1 MADMSTQ
8 PPIEISCEGPAA
20 NGQYRDPL
28 SEFGHLPEQQ
38 MQVSSLV
45 PGFYL
50 RESGTSAAHVQ
61 ALAEVAGSS
70 PLPPIL
76 VQQNGFR
83 IIDGMHRLAA
93 ARLCQ
98 QRHINARVID
108 CTDSEALVLAIK
120 ANIQHGLPLTRADRI
135 SGAKRVL
142 AAHPDWSDRAV
153 AEIAGLSAK
162 TIAVLRNRSCN
173 EELRPGKRL
182 GRDGKRRPVTAADGR
197 RRAADYIRAH
207 PEAPLRLV
215 AREADVS
222 LGTVHD
228 VRERLRRGSN
238 PVGCSAPSP
247 RPAITSF
254 PDAATS
260 RRRGSVV
267 AGPHRSSP
275 GWPGRGAQ
283 HLPWSAVASK
293 LASDPTLRYT
303 EGGRAFLRWMTQ
315 HALHAEQWVEFVDAI
330 PDHWRDELGHI
341 ADTICGEWRM
351 FAEQLR
357 AEQLRKAAAAQAA
370 AG

>member
-228 VRERLRRGSN
+228 VRERLPPPQQQPRRLLRPRSP
-238 PVGCSAPSP
+238 PVRPSP
-247 RPAITSF
+247 RFRMRRPHAAGGAWWPARTG
-254 PDAATS
+254 
-260 RRRGSVV
+260 RRR
-267 AGPHRSSP
+267 AG
-275 GWPGRGAQ
+275 PGRGAQ
-283 HLPWSAVASK
+283 HPALV
-293 LASDPTLRYT
+293 
-303 EGGRAFLRWMTQ
+303 GRSVQAGQRS
-315 HALHAEQWVEFVDAI
+315 HAALHRGRPGLPALDDPACPARGAVGGVRRRHPRSLA
-330 PDHWRDELGHI
+330 
-341 ADTICGEWRM
+341 
-351 FAEQLR
+351 
-357 AEQLRKAAAAQAA
+357 
-370 AG
+370 